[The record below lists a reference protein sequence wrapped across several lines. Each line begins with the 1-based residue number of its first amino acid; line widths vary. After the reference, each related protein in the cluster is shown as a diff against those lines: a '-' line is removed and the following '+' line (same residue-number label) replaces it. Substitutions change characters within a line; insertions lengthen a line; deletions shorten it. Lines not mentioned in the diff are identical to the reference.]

1 MRIVA
6 IGDTHTKHRKLQVP
20 DGDVLLFAGD
30 GEFRSALDLVN
41 FNNWLTELGHGLVIV
56 IAGNHDF
63 FCERFPNE
71 VGKYLTK
78 AVYLRD
84 APYVLPNGMALW
96 ASPMTITFLNWAFM
110 ESEENLDRYH
120 WSKIPQKTDILLTH
134 GPAYGYLDTA
144 QPEGGCLGSKTLCN
158 RVEKLR
164 IPYVIHGHIHGGYG
178 IKKTQDT
185 TFINCSVLDEDYNL
199 VNKPI
204 VIDV

>member
-30 GEFRSALDLVN
+30 GEFRSALDLID
-41 FNNWLTELGHGLVIV
+41 FNNWLSELGHDLVIV

-78 AVYLRD
+78 AVYLKD
-84 APYVLPNGMALW
+84 APHTLPNGMALW

-120 WSKIPQKTDILLTH
+120 WSKIPKKTDVILTH
-134 GPAYGYLDTA
+134 GPAYGYLDTVR
-144 QPEGGCLGSKTLCN
+144 PEGECLGSKTLFN
-158 RVEKLR
+158 RVEKLK